1 MSLTAPTEAKPLGG
15 IRVLVPRGGP
25 WGDSVA
31 AALRTKGA
39 TPVIAPMTNFIPA
52 PDTED
57 LTSALAELA
66 AGAFD
71 WVTLTSATT
80 VDVLTAYRATIP
92 PTTRIAAVGE
102 TTASALAAIGYT
114 ADLTPGEQN
123 TARGLLEAWES
134 ATGGVVPLR
143 VLTLRSQVAV
153 PILTD
158 GLIRIGHDVRSVVAY
173 RTVGV
178 PVEDEIVEQLRN
190 GKFNAVLVTSG
201 SVAEEIASQLGAIPE
216 DTFVLALG
224 PRTATDARHAGV
236 RVDATTPD
244 GAIPTLVEALTST
257 FATAR

>member
-15 IRVLVPRGGP
+15 VRVLVPRGGP

-31 AALRTKGA
+31 AALRAKGA
-39 TPVIAPMTNFIPA
+39 APVIAPMTNFVPA

-71 WVTLTSATT
+71 WVTLTSSTT
-80 VDVLTAYRATIP
+80 VDVLNAYRATIP

-102 TTASALAAIGYT
+102 TTASALAAIGYR
-114 ADLTPGEQN
+114 ADLTPGEEN

-153 PILTD
+153 PVLTD
-158 GLIRIGHDVRSVVAY
+158 GLKRIGHDVRSVVAY

-178 PVEDEIVEQLRN
+178 PVDTDIIEQVRRGEFSAL
-190 GKFNAVLVTSG
+190 LVTSG
-201 SVAEEIASQLGAIPE
+201 SVADEIATQLGEIPSS
-216 DTFVLALG
+216 TFVLALG
-224 PRTATDARHAGV
+224 PRTASDARHAGV
-236 RVDATTPD
+236 RVDATTPN
-244 GAIPTLVEALTST
+244 GTIPSLVDALT
-257 FATAR
+257 AALPAGR

>member
-15 IRVLVPRGGP
+15 VRVLVPRGGP

-31 AALRTKGA
+31 AALRAKGA
-39 TPVIAPMTNFIPA
+39 TPVIAPMTNFVPA

-71 WVTLTSATT
+71 WVTLTSSTT
-80 VDVLTAYRATIP
+80 VDVLNAYRATIP
-92 PTTRIAAVGE
+92 PSTRIAAVGE
-102 TTASALAAIGYT
+102 TTASALAAIGYR
-114 ADLTPGEQN
+114 ADLTPGEEN

-153 PILTD
+153 PVLTD
-158 GLIRIGHDVRSVVAY
+158 GLKRIGHDVRSVVAY

-178 PVEDEIVEQLRN
+178 PVDTDIVEQVRRGEFSAL
-190 GKFNAVLVTSG
+190 LVTSG
-201 SVAEEIASQLGAIPE
+201 SVADEIATQLGEIPSS
-216 DTFVLALG
+216 TFVLALG
-224 PRTATDARHAGV
+224 PRTASDARHAGV
-236 RVDATTPD
+236 RVDATTPNGTIPSLVD
-244 GAIPTLVEALTST
+244 GLTAALP
-257 FATAR
+257 AGR